1 MPRAERHRDTAQTA
15 MRFRAL
21 LGSAGLLRKRAEA
34 RFSFAY
40 LLCIAKLSAPL
51 KENAMRSAML
61 EALTLTTEGAPPAAK
76 ELPAVW
82 TSGQWLAYFRA
93 NDANLLP
100 IPWEEGAGVSSPEL
114 AEIVDSLRA
123 WQLGETSDGSR
134 LLRAAQKHAERIGD
148 PGFVDVIRLFIAEE
162 QRHGETLGLFLDA
175 AGVPRAKRDL
185 GDSLFRVFRHFLMQM
200 EVWVT
205 VVVIIEVHAML
216 YYAAIRR
223 ATGSAVLRRICEQI
237 LRDEVPHI
245 RFQCERLAIIHRRRG
260 RAFRWLTMRAQR
272 VLFVGIT
279 LAIWVGHRRALRAG
293 GFSFRRLWRTAWA
306 QMRQAWRA
314 MNPKAYRWPA

>member
-1 MPRAERHRDTAQTA
+1 V
-15 MRFRAL
+15 
-21 LGSAGLLRKRAEA
+21 
-34 RFSFAY
+34 
-40 LLCIAKLSAPL
+40 
-51 KENAMRSAML
+51 
-61 EALTLTTEGAPPAAK
+61 
-76 ELPAVW
+76 VW
-82 TSGQWLAYFRA
+82 TSAEWIAYFRA
-93 NDANLLP
+93 NANNLLD
-100 IPWEEGAGVSSPEL
+100 IPWDAGAGVTPEEL

-123 WQLGETSDGSR
+123 WQLGETSDGAR
-134 LLRAAQKHAERIGD
+134 LIRTAEKHAERIGD
-148 PGFVDVIRLFIAEE
+148 PGYVDLIKLFIAEE

-175 AGVPRAKRDL
+175 AGVPRAKKNL

-200 EVWVT
+200 EVWAS

-245 RFQCERLAIIHRRRG
+245 RFQCERLAIIRRKRP
-260 RAFRWLTMRAQR
+260 RTLRWFTSAAQR

-279 LAIWVGHRRALRAG
+279 MTVWVGHRRALKAG
-293 GFSFRRLWRTAWA
+293 GFTFRRFWRNARA
-306 QMRQAWRA
+306 HMGQAWRA